1 MNYLLESV
9 NSIISIDNWK
19 ELIDLFINNK
29 LNREDPNFE
38 LIFHFITDIRNH
50 YKNYHEIPAELK
62 DILEDEVSNEL
73 DSFLADSLKWYFDME
88 LLRISEKKN
97 NDFAKN
103 IVNIIFY
110 DYVLNVGIDPVE
122 KIIDC
127 FKNDDITRETVINA
141 ISAVNYYVYNSI
153 SKTISK
159 ENLSLTLQNNSDLSK
174 ETSDCLA
181 SLVND
186 NRLELKLNLI
196 LNNMNEQEV

>member
-38 LIFHFITDIRNH
+38 LIFHFITVIRNH
-50 YKNYHEIPAELK
+50 YKNYHEIPTELK

-110 DYVLNVGIDPVE
+110 DYVLNVGIDPVK

-127 FKNDDITRETVINA
+127 FKNDDITQETVINA

>member
-1 MNYLLESV
+1 MSNLLESV
-9 NSIISIDNWK
+9 KAITSIDNWK

-29 LNREDPNFE
+29 LNRDDPNFE
-38 LIFHFITDIRNH
+38 LIFHFITDIRNQ
-50 YKNYHEIPAELK
+50 YKKCHEIPSELK
-62 DILEDEVSNEL
+62 DVLEDEVSNDL
-73 DSFLADSLKWYFDME
+73 NSFLADSLKWYFDME
-88 LLRISEKKN
+88 LLRIAEKKS
-97 NDFAKN
+97 NDFVKD

-122 KIIDC
+122 KIINC
-127 FKNDDITRETVINA
+127 FKDDDITRKTVINV

-159 ENLSLTLQNNSDLSK
+159 DNISLTLQNNSDLSK

-186 NRLELKLNLI
+186 NRIELKLNLI
-196 LNNMNEQEV
+196 INNMNEQEE